1 MDDELDEKRFA
12 HTTRTY
18 IWDVRDLDNP
28 FISGI
33 YSSSVNDTD
42 HNLYTKGD
50 YVYES
55 NYRSGVRVLDTS
67 LVASG
72 ILTEVAF
79 FDTDP
84 KIDKNGFRGNWS
96 NYPYFDSGVVV
107 LSDMQR
113 GLFIVRPNLTP
124 ATPDFTMD
132 VIPAIQY
139 ACQGSDA
146 VFAVNVGSVHGF
158 SDAVTLSAMSAP
170 PGAAVSFSPN
180 PVSPGGSSTMTVS
193 TAGLSGTVGITVTG
207 TGSSGSHDDL
217 VTLDISLGTVGPP
230 SLVTPEDGATAQST
244 RSTFSWNPVA
254 DSLSYDI
261 EIASDPGF
269 ATVVDAANLSETS
282 YAPSAALSHDRTYYW
297 RVRANNACG
306 AGLDSLVFDFTTAPP
321 SSDVIF
327 MSSSSGGNVGFGFA
341 DEDIIAFDRGAG
353 TWALHFDGSDVGLAA
368 TDVNALHILD
378 DASLLLSIT
387 SSDFN
392 LAGFRVVDDSDV
404 LRFVPTS
411 LGETT
416 TGSFEMYFDGSDVG
430 LTGSGED
437 VDALYVAPDG
447 ALYLSVAGR
456 PTVSGL
462 PRQQDEDILKFT
474 PTSLGATTSGTW
486 AVHFDGSDI
495 ALDEKTEDVW
505 GVWLSPNGDIHAT
518 TRGVFAVAGASGD
531 GSDIFVCVPGS
542 IGETT
547 TCVSTLYWAGTDG
560 GFGTEVIDAV
570 HIKP

>member
-1 MDDELDEKRFA
+1 
-12 HTTRTY
+12 
-18 IWDVRDLDNP
+18 
-28 FISGI
+28 
-33 YSSSVNDTD
+33 
-42 HNLYTKGD
+42 
-50 YVYES
+50 
-55 NYRSGVRVLDTS
+55 
-67 LVASG
+67 
-72 ILTEVAF
+72 
-79 FDTDP
+79 
-84 KIDKNGFRGNWS
+84 
-96 NYPYFDSGVVV
+96 
-107 LSDMQR
+107 
-113 GLFIVRPNLTP
+113 
-124 ATPDFTMD
+124 MD

-193 TAGLSGTVGITVTG
+193 TAGLGGTVGITVTG

-327 MSSSSGGNVGFGFA
+327 MSSSSGANVGFGFA